1 MQRFDGKVA
10 LITGAA
16 AGIGA
21 ATAHR
26 LAAEGA
32 NVFLADINLAGAE
45 AVAAEVAKK
54 FGVKAVAGAFDAGDA
69 KSCAALVAQAATT
82 LQRLDVVCNIA
93 GLQKWDH
100 FAEITD
106 ATWDRM
112 MRINLNSV
120 FVISREAIPHLEK
133 TRGNIVNISSA
144 AGIIGIAYNAPY
156 CAAKAAVIG
165 LTKSIAVEYAARGV
179 RVNAIAP
186 GGVKSGQAMNPI
198 PEGVNMDLVL
208 RLFPKTG
215 DMCEPEEIAAA
226 IAYLASEEARYVTG
240 TIFNIDGGQLA
251 G

>member
-1 MQRFDGKVA
+1 MKRFDGKVA

-21 ATAHR
+21 ATARR
-26 LAAEGA
+26 LASEGA
-32 NVFLADINLAGAE
+32 AVFLADINLAGAE
-45 AVAAEVAKK
+45 AVAAQLGEE
-54 FGVKAVAGAFDAGDA
+54 FGVKTFAAAFDAGDSQ
-69 KSCAALVAQAATT
+69 SCAALVAQAVAAM
-82 LQRLDVVCNIA
+82 QRLDVVCNVA
-93 GLQKWDH
+93 GIQKWDH
-100 FAEITD
+100 FAEISD

-133 TRGNIVNISSA
+133 TKGNIVNVSSA
-144 AGIIGIAYNAPY
+144 AGIIGIAYNAAY

-179 RVNAIAP
+179 RVNAVAP
-186 GGVKSGQAMNPI
+186 GGVKSGQAMNPM
-198 PEGVNMDLVL
+198 PEGVDMNLVL

>member
-1 MQRFDGKVA
+1 
-10 LITGAA
+10 
-16 AGIGA
+16 
-21 ATAHR
+21 
-26 LAAEGA
+26 
-32 NVFLADINLAGAE
+32 
-45 AVAAEVAKK
+45 VAA
-54 FGVKAVAGAFDAGDA
+54 AFDASDA
-69 KSCAALVAQAATT
+69 KSCATMVAQAVAA
-82 LQRLDVVCNIA
+82 LQRLDVVCNVA

-100 FAEITD
+100 FSEITD

-133 TRGNIVNISSA
+133 NKGNIVNVSSA

-179 RVNAIAP
+179 RVNAVAP

-198 PEGVNMDLVL
+198 PEGVDMQLIL

-240 TIFNIDGGQLA
+240 TVFNIDGGQLA

>member
-1 MQRFDGKVA
+1 MKRFTGKVA
-10 LITGAA
+10 LVTGAA

-21 ATAHR
+21 ATARR
-26 LAAEGA
+26 LAEEGA
-32 NVFLADINLAGAE
+32 DVFLADINLAGAE
-45 AVAAEVAKK
+45 AVATALSKE
-54 FGVKAVAGAFDAGDA
+54 FGVKAKAAAFDAGDSA
-69 KSCAALVAQAATT
+69 SCASLVAQAAAAFS
-82 LQRLDVVCNIA
+82 RLDVVCNIA

-100 FAEITD
+100 FTEITD

-133 TRGNIVNISSA
+133 TKGNIVNVASA

-165 LTKSIAVEYAARGV
+165 LTKSNAVEFAARGV
-179 RVNAIAP
+179 RFNAVAP

-198 PEGVNMDLVL
+198 PEGVDMNLVL

-215 DMCEPEEIAAA
+215 DMCEPEEIAAS

-240 TIFNIDGGQLA
+240 TVFNIDGGQLA

>member
-1 MQRFDGKVA
+1 MKRFAGKVA
-10 LITGAA
+10 LVTGAA

-21 ATAHR
+21 ATARR

-32 NVFLADINLAGAE
+32 DLFLADINVAGAE
-45 AVAAEVAKK
+45 AVATALAGE
-54 FGVKAVAGAFDAGDA
+54 FGVQARAAAFDAGDA
-69 KSCAALVAQAATT
+69 ASCAQLVAQVVAAYP
-82 LQRLDVVCNIA
+82 RLDVVCNVA

-100 FAEITD
+100 FTEITD

-133 TRGNIVNISSA
+133 TKGNIVNVASA
-144 AGIIGIAYNAPY
+144 AGVIGIAYNAPY

-165 LTKSIAVEYAARGV
+165 LTKSNAVEFAARGV

-186 GGVKSGQAMNPI
+186 GGVKAGQAMNPM
-198 PEGVNMDLVL
+198 PEDIDMNLVM

-215 DMCEPEEIAAA
+215 DMCEPEEIAAS
-226 IAYLASEEARYVTG
+226 IAYLASDEARYITG
-240 TIFNIDGGQLA
+240 SVLAIDGGQLA

>member
-32 NVFLADINLAGAE
+32 SVFLADINLVGAE
-45 AVAAEVAKK
+45 AVAAEVGKK
-54 FGVKAVAGAFDAGDA
+54 YGVKAIAGAFDASDA
-69 KSCAALVAQAATT
+69 KSCAAMVAQAVAA

-93 GLQKWDH
+93 GMQKWDH

-112 MRINLNSV
+112 MRVNLNSV

-133 TRGNIVNISSA
+133 TKGNIVNISSA

-165 LTKSIAVEYAARGV
+165 LTKSIAIEYAARGV

-198 PEGVNMDLVL
+198 PEGVDMSLIL
-208 RLFPKTG
+208 RLYPKTG

-240 TIFNIDGGQLA
+240 TVFNIDGGQLA